1 MISYLFNEIFYRPLF
16 NGLIFLYNIV
26 PGRDLGI
33 SIIILTTLI
42 RFILWPLT
50 SKSIKSQKALTKIQ
64 PQIEEIKKKF
74 SAKGGSAS
82 GGKNNKEAQARA
94 LMGLYSENKIS
105 PLAGFLPLVIQIPI
119 IIALWRVFLN
129 SFNLDLNSLY
139 SFIPAPTHIQSIFLG
154 LVDLSHKNVV
164 LAILAGVLQYF
175 QTKMIMPP
183 STKPVGAPDFS
194 QIMSKQMLYF
204 GPILSMIIL
213 GSLPAALPL
222 YWIVVTLLTLL
233 QQYLNRDD
241 RREFN
246 KN

>member
-1 MISYLFNEIFYRPLF
+1 MIFYLFNEIFYRPLF

-26 PGRDLGI
+26 PGHDMGV
-33 SIIILTTLI
+33 SIIILTILI

-50 SKSIKSQKALTKIQ
+50 SKSIKNQKVLTKIQ

-74 SAKGGSAS
+74 
-82 GGKNNKEAQARA
+82 KNNKEAQARA
-94 LMGLYSENKIS
+94 LMGLYSENKIN

-129 SFNLDLNSLY
+129 SLNLDLNSLY
-139 SFIPAPTHIQSIFLG
+139 SFIPAPVQVQSIFLG
-154 LVDLSHKNVV
+154 LVDLSHKSVV
-164 LAILAGVLQYF
+164 LAVLAGVLQYF
-175 QTKMIMPP
+175 QTKMIIPP
-183 STKPVGAPDFS
+183 STKPAGASDFS
-194 QIMSKQMLYF
+194 HIMSKQMLYF
-204 GPILSMIIL
+204 GPILSIIIFW
-213 GSLPAALPL
+213 SLPAALPL

>member
-26 PGRDLGI
+26 PGHDMGI
-33 SIIILTTLI
+33 SIIILTILI

-50 SKSIKSQKALTKIQ
+50 SKSIKNQKVLTKIQ

-74 SAKGGSAS
+74 
-82 GGKNNKEAQARA
+82 KNNKEAQARA
-94 LMGLYSENKIS
+94 LMGLYSENKIN
-105 PLAGFLPLVIQIPI
+105 PLAGFLPLIIQIPI
-119 IIALWRVFLN
+119 IFALWRVFLN
-129 SFNLDLNSLY
+129 SLNLDLNSLY
-139 SFIPAPTHIQSIFLG
+139 SFIPAPVQIQSIFLG
-154 LVDLSHKNVV
+154 LVDLSHKSVV
-164 LAILAGVLQYF
+164 LAVLAGALQYF

-183 STKPVGAPDFS
+183 HKPSGSSDFG

-204 GPILSMIIL
+204 GPLLSIIIFW
-213 GSLPAALPL
+213 SLPAALPL
-222 YWIVVTLLTLL
+222 YWIVVTLMTLL
-233 QQYLNRDD
+233 QQYLNQDD

>member
-1 MISYLFNEIFYRPLF
+1 MILYLFNEIFYRPLF

-26 PGRDLGI
+26 PGHDMGV
-33 SIIILTTLI
+33 SIIILTILI

-50 SKSIKSQKALTKIQ
+50 GKSIKNQKVLTKIQ

-74 SAKGGSAS
+74 
-82 GGKNNKEAQARA
+82 KNNKEAQAKA
-94 LMGLYSENKIS
+94 LMGLYSENKIN

-129 SFNLDLNSLY
+129 SLNLDLDSLY
-139 SFIPAPTHIQSIFLG
+139 SFIPAPIHVQSIFLG
-154 LVDLSHKNVV
+154 LVDLSHKSVV

-175 QTKMIMPP
+175 QTKMIMPSYPAKSADSGGGP
-183 STKPVGAPDFS
+183 SGSPDFGR
-194 QIMSKQMLYF
+194 IMSKQMLYF
-204 GPILSMIIL
+204 GPILSIVIFW
-213 GSLPAALPL
+213 SLPAALPL

-233 QQYLNRDD
+233 QQYLNQNDK
-241 RREFN
+241 REFN

>member
-26 PGRDLGI
+26 PGHDLGV
-33 SIIILTTLI
+33 SIIILTILI

-50 SKSIKSQKALTKIQ
+50 SKSIKNQKVLTKIQ

-74 SAKGGSAS
+74 
-82 GGKNNKEAQARA
+82 KNNKEAQAKA
-94 LMGLYSENKIS
+94 LMGLYSENKIN

-119 IIALWRVFLN
+119 IFALWRVFLN
-129 SFNLDLNSLY
+129 SLNLDLNSLY
-139 SFIPAPTHIQSIFLG
+139 SFIPAPTHVQSIFLG
-154 LVDLSHKNVV
+154 LVDLSHKSVV
-164 LAILAGVLQYF
+164 LAILAGILQYF
-175 QTKMIMPP
+175 QTKMIMPL
-183 STKPVGAPDFS
+183 STKPTGTSDFS
-194 QIMSKQMLYF
+194 YIMSKQMLYF
-204 GPILSMIIL
+204 GPILSIIIFW
-213 GSLPAALPL
+213 SLPAALPL

>member
-26 PGRDLGI
+26 PGHDMGI
-33 SIIILTTLI
+33 SIIILTILI

-50 SKSIKSQKALTKIQ
+50 SKSIKNQKVLTKIQ

-74 SAKGGSAS
+74 
-82 GGKNNKEAQARA
+82 KNNKEAQARA
-94 LMGLYSENKIS
+94 LMGLYSENKIN
-105 PLAGFLPLVIQIPI
+105 PLAGFLPLIIQIPI
-119 IIALWRVFLN
+119 IFALWRVFLN
-129 SFNLDLNSLY
+129 SLNLDLNSLY
-139 SFIPAPTHIQSIFLG
+139 SFIPAPVQIQSIFLG
-154 LVDLSHKNVV
+154 LVDLSHKSVV
-164 LAILAGVLQYF
+164 LAVLAGALQYF

-183 STKPVGAPDFS
+183 HKPSGSSNFG

-204 GPILSMIIL
+204 GPILSVIIFW
-213 GSLPAALPL
+213 SLPAALPL

-233 QQYLNRDD
+233 QQYLNQDD
-241 RREFN
+241 RRELN

>member
-16 NGLIFLYNIV
+16 NSLIFLYNII
-26 PGRDLGI
+26 PGRDLGV
-33 SIIILTTLI
+33 SIIILTALI

-74 SAKGGSAS
+74 
-82 GGKNNKEAQARA
+82 KNNKEAQARA

-139 SFIPAPTHIQSIFLG
+139 AFIPAPAHIQSIFLG
-154 LVDLSHKNVV
+154 LVDLSHKSVV

-175 QTKMIMPP
+175 QTKMIMPS
-183 STKPVGAPDFS
+183 STKPAGASDFS

>member
-26 PGRDLGI
+26 PGHDMGV
-33 SIIILTTLI
+33 SIIILTILI

-50 SKSIKSQKALTKIQ
+50 NKSISNQKALTKIQ

-74 SAKGGSAS
+74 
-82 GGKNNKEAQARA
+82 KNNKEAQARA

-129 SFNLDLNSLY
+129 SLHLNLNSLY
-139 SFIPAPTHIQSIFLG
+139 SFVPAPTQVQSIFLG
-154 LVDLSHKNVV
+154 LVDLSHKSVV
-164 LAILAGVLQYF
+164 LAVLAGVLQYF

-183 STKPVGAPDFS
+183 STKSTGASDFS

-204 GPILSMIIL
+204 GPVLSMIIF

-233 QQYLNRDD
+233 QQYLNKDNG
-241 RREFN
+241 REFN